1 MRRKVGAPQPHRGSP
16 LTVRPHSHRYREIH
30 SANKLSKLESRF
42 FPRASSEALGTL
54 TLGLDEP
61 LQGLSPLGLQTSGT
75 VGSLLGAVSSCEA
88 CRLHCAA
95 LMVTMIDGLVS
106 VSRWAAKL
114 NIVVS
119 CL

>member
-75 VGSLLGAVSSCEA
+75 MGSLLGASSRTSLTTGTEKEVPIFIHPTGKWSDTGF
-88 CRLHCAA
+88 LI
-95 LMVTMIDGLVS
+95 T
-106 VSRWAAKL
+106 
-114 NIVVS
+114 
-119 CL
+119 